1 MAKIRN
7 NLYTLEICKN
17 RHYRKVYESNRPSS
31 VFIRAAMRKQR
42 LRIKCNDEVIYKKVS
57 A

>member
-7 NLYTLEICKN
+7 NIYTLEV
-17 RHYRKVYESNRPSS
+17 YRNKKYVRAFQSNRPSQ

-42 LRIKCNDEVIYKKVS
+42 LRIKCNDEVIYKKV
-57 A
+57 AV